1 MELHDPYSRNVEK
14 LLHSYAKKKKH
25 TLKRTPI
32 IPYQF

>member
-1 MELHDPYSRNVEK
+1 MELDDPPYSQNVEE
-14 LLHSYAKKKKH
+14 LLHSNGKIKH